1 MKLLFLDLETTGLL
15 DTDTILEV
23 GAIIH
28 DIVENREISRKQML
42 VRHTI
47 RRQFLPMPRVVYDMH
62 MKSGLLTEIGHEY
75 GTHDVQEVVIQ
86 MILDAGMSSG
96 ECIMAG
102 FSPHF
107 DRRFLR
113 LHMPALESFLHYRNI
128 DVSTLRELT
137 FAWTGSKPD
146 KIDRHRAIPDCE
158 EAIAT
163 LMTYRRRFASVLPI
177 LTAAEAGLGA
187 LP

>member
-1 MKLLFLDLETTGLL
+1 MKLLFLDLETTGLT
-15 DTDTILEV
+15 DQDTILEV
-23 GAIIH
+23 GVIVH

-42 VRHTI
+42 ARHDF

-62 MKSGLLTEIGHEY
+62 MKSGLLTEIGHELGLY
-75 GTHDVQEVVIQ
+75 DIQEIVIQ

-107 DRRFLR
+107 DRRFMRR
-113 LHMPALESFLHYRNI
+113 LMPALEAFLHHRNI

-163 LMTYRRRFASVLPI
+163 LMTYR
-177 LTAAEAGLGA
+177 GLIA
-187 LP
+187 PTQTI